1 MIGDFENLLQDTK
14 NFAEKQVFA
23 PLKAKINIG
32 KYLHFSYFFRTFEL
46 PIRDYYFYSYQ
57 LLFLLF
63 PQICINCAATLHNC
77 VLVLHHNQ
85 EIIYKENY
93 DKG

>member
-32 KYLHFSYFFRTFEL
+32 KYLHFSHFFRTFEL
-46 PIRDYYFYSYQ
+46 PICDYYFYSYQ

-63 PQICINCAATLHNC
+63 PQILYQLCSNIAQLRFSFAP
-77 VLVLHHNQ
+77 
-85 EIIYKENY
+85 
-93 DKG
+93 

>member
-32 KYLHFSYFFRTFEL
+32 KYLHSSHFFRTFEL

-63 PQICINCAATLHNC
+63 PQFHINCATTLHNC
-77 VLVLHHNQ
+77 VLALHQH
-85 EIIYKENY
+85 
-93 DKG
+93 

>member
-1 MIGDFENLLQDTK
+1 MIGYFENLLQDTK

-32 KYLHFSYFFRTFEL
+32 KYLHFPYFFRTFEL

-85 EIIYKENY
+85 EIIYKRNH
-93 DKG
+93 DKD